1 MSKASAP
8 YGRRKRIL
16 ARLDFSW
23 GVSGRHL
30 AYIAEQD
37 IWTQRFR
44 PGGPHGLWIAGH
56 LAYYEAG
63 AANLYKGLEG
73 NPLSSW
79 KDTFGNG
86 SPVMTIGRA
95 IPIPGEILER
105 LNSGRQ
111 EARKAI
117 AALSNADLD
126 RSVHN
131 ERLAIRDL
139 QSQIEFLIW
148 HDSHHAAQLGG
159 IVNTHM
165 DGLA

>member
-8 YGRRKRIL
+8 YGRRSRIL

-63 AANLYKGLEG
+63 AVNLYKGLEG

-79 KDTFGNG
+79 KDAFGNG
-86 SPVMTIGRA
+86 SACHDDRSRYSD
-95 IPIPGEILER
+95 PGGILER

-117 AALSNADLD
+117 AALSDADLD

>member
-1 MSKASAP
+1 MSKASAS
-8 YGRRKRIL
+8 YGRRSRIL

-63 AANLYKGLEG
+63 AVNLYKGLEG
-73 NPLSSW
+73 NPLNSW
-79 KDTFGNG
+79 KDAFGNG
-86 SPVMTIGRA
+86 SACHDDRSRYSD
-95 IPIPGEILER
+95 PGEILER

-117 AALSNADLD
+117 AALSDADLD

>member
-1 MSKASAP
+1 MSKASAS
-8 YGRRKRIL
+8 YGRRSRIL

-23 GVSGRHL
+23 GVSSRHL

-63 AANLYKGLEG
+63 AVNLYKGLEG

-79 KDTFGNG
+79 KDAFGNG
-86 SPVMTIGRA
+86 SACHDDRSRYSD
-95 IPIPGEILER
+95 PGEILER

-117 AALSNADLD
+117 AALSDADLD